1 MPATGTSHIPV
12 QQMVEAEPS
21 EPAERTNIFFLKAHK
36 CASST
41 LQNILLR
48 FGLER
53 DLTFV
58 LPSIHNY
65 IGNPH
70 YFSADLIDDSLATQ
84 NGKYHIFAHHSRYYH
99 DQVRSVMY
107 EDAAFVTIL
116 RHPAQVYESIY
127 DYYKFQRVYNLSFE
141 DFLSLGEIPKKF
153 ENRYFDR
160 IGFNQ
165 MSFDL
170 GFDEEDFNDS
180 EKVDEFVKKIDR
192 EFDLVLMSEWMDAS
206 LVLLAEMMNWPL
218 ENVMSLKLNSRA
230 PDSIYKMSEEEEK
243 RVLELNRADY
253 VLYTHFLNKF
263 KSKIKEYGEDR
274 MKRDIERLLAL
285 NTRLHFRCVQSLNMK
300 GFGHTQA
307 YKLRDEGD
315 RKCFYAARGEL
326 PFTDELR
333 NLQKHRVKVLNK
345 LDVLLNS

>member
-1 MPATGTSHIPV
+1 MVQIEPTEPV
-12 QQMVEAEPS
+12 
-21 EPAERTNIFFLKAHK
+21 ERTNIFFLKAHK
-36 CASST
+36 CASTT

-48 FGLER
+48 YGLER
-53 DLTFV
+53 DLAFV

-84 NGKYHIFAHHSRYYH
+84 NGKYNIFAHHSRYDR

-107 EDAAFVTIL
+107 DDAAFVTIL

-127 DYYKFQRVYNLSFE
+127 DYYKFQRVFNLSFE
-141 DFLSLGEIPKKF
+141 NLLSSPEIPERF
-153 ENRYFDR
+153 NNRYFDR

-170 GFDEEDFNDS
+170 GFAKEDFNDS
-180 EKVDEFVKKIDR
+180 FKVDEFVKKIDR

-206 LVLLAEMMNWPL
+206 LVLLADFMNWPL

-230 PDSIYKMSEEEEK
+230 PDSVYKMSAEEEN
-243 RVLELNRADY
+243 RVLELNSADY
-253 VLYTHFLNKF
+253 VLYSYFLNKF
-263 KSKIKEYGEDR
+263 KSRIRDYGEER

-285 NTRLHFRCVQSLNMK
+285 NSRLHFRCVQSMTMK

-307 YKLRDEGD
+307 YKLRDESD
-315 RKCFYAARGEL
+315 RQCFYAARGEL
-326 PFTDELR
+326 PFTEELR
-333 NLQKHRVKVLNK
+333 NIQKHRVKVLNK
-345 LDVLLNS
+345 VDALLNS